1 MARWCS
7 CSACS
12 RRMSAPPES
21 VLRPAITWSSRRWMP
36 PASAAPFRG
45 AARPNLSR
53 IRLPAK
59 DTYMDSLIRSGIAI
73 IAILFLVLF
82 LIPVMVNSVLRNVEA
97 GTIRL
102 VSWLQGRT
110 VIYRGPGKSME
121 IPLLTTGTTISSKV
135 INVDLD
141 ITDQTADLDDQGTPR
156 PIKVRVLASAI
167 VSVGDSDQLIKTAA
181 NRFFSKPEADQT
193 NTLTDLLSS
202 SARRAINLLTHD
214 QLFSAKT
221 TTRVLPPVAQAGTAG
236 TAIAPALVAPIA
248 AADDDDDPLAV
259 IIRKACS
266 RELTDLGLIFNS
278 LNIKAV
284 QSEVAEARRRQ
295 SAAEAQANAEIVS
308 AQQSRRS
315 KEAQLEAERVISD
328 KQRELAQTVA
338 ANAALIA
345 QAEAKRQESLGVQRT
360 SELDATQIAQ
370 AKADAERVRI
380 EAEAAADAEAIKIRT
395 VAAAQAESI
404 QKVNE
409 AIKAGGEAYFR
420 YRQIEMVPLIAP
432 AIADAL
438 GKARMITVAGAGSA
452 GAPDST
458 AQSMMGVIQ
467 TVLAAQLVAKG
478 DLAGL
483 NDVPRSRSD
492 GLDLTTGPVK
502 PTANSTPPR
511 KLG

>member
-1 MARWCS
+1 
-7 CSACS
+7 
-12 RRMSAPPES
+12 MSFLTPG
-21 VLRPAITWSSRRWMP
+21 L
-36 PASAAPFRG
+36 
-45 AARPNLSR
+45 
-53 IRLPAK
+53 
-59 DTYMDSLIRSGIAI
+59 GIV
-73 IAILFLVLF
+73 AILILVLF
-82 LIPVMVNSVLRNVEA
+82 FIPVLVSSILRNVEA

-102 VSWLQGRT
+102 VSWLRGRT

-181 NRFFSKPEADQT
+181 NRFFSKPDGDQT

-202 SARRAINLLTHD
+202 SGRRAINLLTHD

-221 TTRVLPPVAQAGTAG
+221 TGRALPPVQQVGTAV
-236 TAIAPALVAPIA
+236 APALAAPLAVAG
-248 AADDDDDPLAV
+248 DDDDDPLAV

-278 LNIKAV
+278 LNIKVV

-295 SAAEAQANAEIVS
+295 SAAEAQANADIVS

-315 KEAQLEAERVISD
+315 KEAQLEAERAISD
-328 KQRELAQTVA
+328 KQRELAQTQA

-345 QAEAKRQESLGVQRT
+345 QAEAKKQDALAVQRV

-380 EAEAAADAEAIKIRT
+380 EAQAAAEAEAIKIRT

-409 AIKAGGEAYFR
+409 AIQVGGESYFR
-420 YRQIEMVPLIAP
+420 YRQIELVPTIAP
-432 AIADAL
+432 AVANAL
-438 GKARMITVAGAGSA
+438 AQARLITVTGGGGS
-452 GAPDST
+452 GAPEAA
-458 AQSMMGVIQ
+458 AQSMMSVIQ

-483 NDVPRSRSD
+483 GEIVGPAARD
-492 GLDLTTGPVK
+492 GHEAAA
-502 PTANSTPPR
+502 TAPEIRTRRNP
-511 KLG
+511 

>member
-1 MARWCS
+1 
-7 CSACS
+7 
-12 RRMSAPPES
+12 MSAPPES

-59 DTYMDSLIRSGIAI
+59 DTYMDSLIRSGVGIV
-73 IAILFLVLF
+73 AILFLVLF

-141 ITDQTADLDDQGTPR
+141 ITDQTADLDDQGNPR

-181 NRFFSKPEADQT
+181 NRFFSKPENDQT

-221 TTRVLPPVAQAGTAG
+221 SNRVLPSVQHAG

-248 AADDDDDPLAV
+248 AADDDDDPLAI

-266 RELTDLGLIFNS
+266 RDPTDLGLIFNP

-284 QSEVAEARRRQ
+284 QSEVAEARRG
-295 SAAEAQANAEIVS
+295 N
-308 AQQSRRS
+308 
-315 KEAQLEAERVISD
+315 
-328 KQRELAQTVA
+328 
-338 ANAALIA
+338 
-345 QAEAKRQESLGVQRT
+345 
-360 SELDATQIAQ
+360 
-370 AKADAERVRI
+370 
-380 EAEAAADAEAIKIRT
+380 
-395 VAAAQAESI
+395 
-404 QKVNE
+404 
-409 AIKAGGEAYFR
+409 
-420 YRQIEMVPLIAP
+420 
-432 AIADAL
+432 
-438 GKARMITVAGAGSA
+438 
-452 GAPDST
+452 
-458 AQSMMGVIQ
+458 
-467 TVLAAQLVAKG
+467 
-478 DLAGL
+478 
-483 NDVPRSRSD
+483 
-492 GLDLTTGPVK
+492 
-502 PTANSTPPR
+502 
-511 KLG
+511 